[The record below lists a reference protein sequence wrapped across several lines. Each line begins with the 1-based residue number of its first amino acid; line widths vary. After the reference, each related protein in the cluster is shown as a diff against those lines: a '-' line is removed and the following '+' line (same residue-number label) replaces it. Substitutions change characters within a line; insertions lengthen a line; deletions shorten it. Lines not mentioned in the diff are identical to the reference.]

1 MKVQPKRK
9 QKEVKKERTAMR
21 IKTLNIEGMSCGHCE
36 TCVRKALENVDGV
49 CEAVIS
55 HERKTAVVT
64 LDKDVPNEILKQ
76 SVESEDYLV
85 LGIA

>member
-1 MKVQPKRK
+1 
-9 QKEVKKERTAMR
+9 MR

-36 TCVRKALENVDGV
+36 TRVRKALENVDGV
-49 CEAVIS
+49 CEAVVS

-76 SVESEDYLV
+76 SVESGLSGAGYCV
-85 LGIA
+85 KKIHFNCIFT

>member
-36 TCVRKALENVDGV
+36 TRVRKALENVDGV
-49 CEAVIS
+49 CEAVVS

-76 SVESEDYLV
+76 SVGSEDYLV